1 MQTHVLDTLKER
13 GFIAQISHEEAL
25 YEYLKTPGVF
35 YIGFD
40 PTADSLHVGHLFQMV
55 LMAHMQKA
63 GHRPIALLGGGTGMV
78 GDPSGRTDMRAL
90 MTPDVIAHNVNRF
103 RGQMSI
109 LLDFSEGKA
118 LVEDNASWLLPL
130 NYIEFLREI
139 GSVFSVN
146 KMLTAEA
153 YKLRLE
159 KGLTFLEF
167 NYQLMQAYDYL
178 ELFRR
183 YDCRLQVGGNDQ
195 WSNIL
200 AGIDLVR
207 RKEQAEVYGLTTN
220 LLVLA
225 SGEKMGKS
233 LKGAVWL
240 DGEKTPPFDFYQH
253 WRNSDDEMVELLLK
267 RLTFLPLDE
276 IAALCAEEG
285 AALNEA
291 KRTLAF
297 ELTKMVHGEAT
308 AKEAEA
314 TAKALFTGAG
324 STENMDTYRLK
335 DADVGQ
341 PLLDVLTEAGLF
353 PSKSEGR
360 RLINQGG
367 VQFNGERVDD
377 PFMALEKDLFDA
389 GEAIVRR
396 GKKVHL
402 KLLLP

>member
-1 MQTHVLDTLKER
+1 MCIRD
-13 GFIAQISHEEAL
+13 
-25 YEYLKTPGVF
+25 
-35 YIGFD
+35 
-40 PTADSLHVGHLFQMV
+40 
-55 LMAHMQKA
+55 
-63 GHRPIALLGGGTGMV
+63 
-78 GDPSGRTDMRAL
+78 
-90 MTPDVIAHNVNRF
+90 
-103 RGQMSI
+103 
-109 LLDFSEGKA
+109 
-118 LVEDNASWLLPL
+118 
-130 NYIEFLREI
+130 
-139 GSVFSVN
+139 
-146 KMLTAEA
+146 
-153 YKLRLE
+153 
-159 KGLTFLEF
+159 
-167 NYQLMQAYDYL
+167 
-178 ELFRR
+178 
-183 YDCRLQVGGNDQ
+183 
-195 WSNIL
+195 
-200 AGIDLVR
+200 
-207 RKEQAEVYGLTTN
+207 
-220 LLVLA
+220 
-225 SGEKMGKS
+225 
-233 LKGAVWL
+233 
-240 DGEKTPPFDFYQH
+240 
-253 WRNSDDEMVELLLK
+253 RNSDDEMVELLLK

-314 TAKALFTGAG
+314 TAKALFTGTG

-341 PLLDVLTEAGLF
+341 TLLDVLTEAGLF

>member
-353 PSKSEGR
+353 PSKS
-360 RLINQGG
+360 
-367 VQFNGERVDD
+367 
-377 PFMALEKDLFDA
+377 DLA
-389 GEAIVRR
+389 AA
-396 GKKVHL
+396 
-402 KLLLP
+402 